1 MYGATLH
8 AKKPNI
14 KLKQVNTIDST
25 EKGLHCTRQTLKGKV
40 DNYMHPNHEIAVRED
55 TLRPKKT

>member
-25 EKGLHCTRQTLKGKV
+25 EKGYTVPDKH
-40 DNYMHPNHEIAVRED
+40 
-55 TLRPKKT
+55 